1 MGTAFRGETSPYAWE
16 GTASHAEIHSYAWV
30 RVGSGAPP
38 GVSASKGGGVRGP
51 NSMGKTRSKPPE
63 TADPTPSAGS
73 GVPWLLGPFSR
84 VLGAS
89 GDSGG
94 TASAWRGEGGR
105 RGGGSL
111 TCERGARRGRTGGRT
126 GGRGTPVCGAGVSGQ
141 GGTSGDEGSPPAGR
155 GARYQAPTP
164 LPHPCLTPASR
175 YPRYAEPTPP
185 PPHVHEG
192 FTRGWKVFLWSLV
205 SWVALHWRVVL
216 YFSCTTQNDA
226 AAPPLRPPP
235 LAGGGAGGDSAG

>member
-1 MGTAFRGETSPYAWE
+1 MGTAFRGETSP
-16 GTASHAEIHSYAWV
+16 YAWV

-141 GGTSGDEGSPPAGR
+141 GARAGMRAAHQR
-155 GARYQAPTP
+155 GGGLGIRL
-164 LPHPCLTPASR
+164 LPPCLTPAS
-175 YPRYAEPTPP
+175 PLPPDTPATQNRP
-185 PPHVHEG
+185 LLPLTC
-192 FTRGWKVFLWSLV
+192 TRGFVRDSRGAGKFFCGVWCRG
-205 SWVALHWRVVL
+205 LHCIGELCSTSHVRPR
-216 YFSCTTQNDA
+216 TTQ
-226 AAPPLRPPP
+226 RPRRSGPRRSRGVGRGVTP
-235 LAGGGAGGDSAG
+235 QDD